1 MSTYAYQALGATDD
15 DDPLPGVVSGLS
27 PTSLALSFQAA
38 RAESSQKGGR
48 AVGGGLESSLLD
60 KARPSAPFLTL
71 SFSLL
76 SPSNV
81 DSSNADYDLDSRKL
95 RWDKPSRLIRLE
107 RGGGCFRFTL
117 LFLSVLIVF
126 SGYFQFDL
134 PAITVNQLLPKLGI
148 GMEQFSCV

>member
-1 MSTYAYQALGATDD
+1 MSTYAYQALGAADD
-15 DDPLPGVVSGLS
+15 DAPLAGVVSGLS
-27 PTSLALSFQAA
+27 PSSLALSFQAA

-48 AVGGGLESSLLD
+48 ALGGGMESSLLE
-60 KARPSAPFLTL
+60 KARPPPL
-71 SFSLL
+71 FS
-76 SPSNV
+76 
-81 DSSNADYDLDSRKL
+81 SSDADYDLDSRKF

-107 RGGGCFRFTL
+107 RGGKCFRFTL

-134 PAITVNQLLPKLGI
+134 PAITVNQLLPKLNI